1 MPLFARRRRRATS
14 TDRFARLLRRLRW
27 PVVLLWLVLMVLLS
41 SVAGELSKVT
51 NDTPAAY
58 LPHSASSTQVAQLQ
72 EAAQG
77 GSGHPQTDD
86 IVIIVS
92 RKTGLT
98 DQDSTTIAT
107 ARTAIGGLVGTVTGL
122 AAPTDV
128 TVSDDKQ
135 AAVFASSVT
144 AAQRQLSD
152 DDTAAVKAVRQSLAT
167 STASSGLQVAV
178 TGGAASTA
186 DSGNETQTGLLL
198 TAVLIV
204 AIVLLLVYRSPV
216 LWLLPLIS
224 AGGAVVVAEAGVRG
238 LAGAGLTVSS
248 LSTSILVVLVFGA
261 ASDYALLLTH
271 RYREEL
277 GGHALPEDAMSV
289 ALRRTLPTLLAS
301 AGTVICAML
310 CLLAAGSGA
319 VRGLGPIGVIGILAA
334 LIAEATF
341 YPALLLL
348 LGRAAFWPRVPREG
362 KAGLD
367 TSRFWSR
374 IGNGVARRPGPV
386 AWGAVVLL
394 VALCAGLLSLNFTSD
409 PVNNVKGHPG
419 SVVGSRLIS
428 QHFPV
433 GISFPLVVL
442 SPPDETAAVTA
453 TAQGTAGVSS
463 VAAGPAVQGYA
474 SQSVVLSVSP
484 FSGKAWDT
492 IKDLRAKLDTT
503 APKALVGGYPAVQ
516 YDSYL
521 QARHDAFL
529 IIPLV
534 LLVILIVIGLLLR
547 AVVAPLLL
555 VATTALSLAAA
566 FGLSS
571 LLWRGAFGFAGIDPS
586 IPIYIFVFLVALGVD
601 YNIFLAARIR
611 EESGLLGTEKGTLRG
626 LSVTGGVI
634 TAAGVV
640 LAATFAALAQLP
652 SVELTEVGSAVALGV
667 LLDTLLVR
675 TVLVPASILS
685 IGEKTWW
692 PSRRPEPEPLEDQSS
707 SDTPAEPDEPAAT
720 DEPAAADEPVAP
732 GPEDASDQA
741 AVPGPEDESDAVPA
755 SADRSAK

>member
-27 PVVLLWLVLMVLLS
+27 PVVLLWLVLTVLLS
-41 SVAGELSKVT
+41 AAAGELSKVT

-58 LPHSASSTQVAQLQ
+58 LPHSASSTRVAQVQ

-77 GSGHPQTDD
+77 GTGHPQTDD
-86 IVIIVS
+86 LVIIFS
-92 RKTGLT
+92 RKSGLSA
-98 DQDSTTIAT
+98 QDSATIAA
-107 ARTAIGGLVGTVTGL
+107 ARAAVGGLAGTVTGL
-122 AAPTDV
+122 SAPGDV

-144 AAQRQLSD
+144 AAQQQLSD
-152 DDTAAVKAVRQSLAT
+152 DDTAAVKAVRQTLDTA
-167 STASSGLQVAV
+167 TASSGLQVAV

-186 DSGNETQTGLLL
+186 DSGTETQTGLLL
-198 TAVLIV
+198 TAVVIV
-204 AIVLLLVYRSPV
+204 AVVLLLVYRSPV
-216 LWLLPLIS
+216 LWLLPLSS
-224 AGGAVVVAEAGVRG
+224 AGGAVVVAEAAVRG

-277 GGHALPEDAMSV
+277 AGHALAEEAMSV

-319 VRGLGPIGVIGILAA
+319 VRGLGPIGVVGILAA
-334 LIAEATF
+334 LVAEATF

-362 KAGLD
+362 QAGLD

-394 VALCAGLLSLNFTSD
+394 VAACAGMLSLNFTSD
-409 PVNNVKGHPG
+409 PVNNVKGNPG

-433 GISFPLVVL
+433 GISFPLEVL
-442 SPPDETAAVTA
+442 SPPDEAAAVTA
-453 TAQGTAGVSS
+453 TARGTANISS
-463 VAAGPAVQGYA
+463 VQAGPEVGGYA
-474 SQSVVLSVSP
+474 SQTVVMSISP
-484 FSGKAWDT
+484 FGGRAWDT
-492 IKDLRAKLDTT
+492 IKDLRAELAVS

-529 IIPLV
+529 IVPLV

-555 VATTALSLAAA
+555 VVTTALSLAAS

-571 LLWRGAFGFAGIDPS
+571 LLWHHAFGFGGIDPS

-611 EESGLLGTEKGTLRG
+611 EESVALGTKQGTLRG

-667 LLDTLLVR
+667 LIDTLLVR

-685 IGEKTWW
+685 IGEKVWW
-692 PSRRPEPEPLEDQSS
+692 PSRRS
-707 SDTPAEPDEPAAT
+707 EPAPVDDQARAEEPV
-720 DEPAAADEPVAP
+720 EPATK
-732 GPEDASDQA
+732 DQQESTNA
-741 AVPGPEDESDAVPA
+741 ESGEEVPPDESDAI
-755 SADRSAK
+755 SADASTK

>member
-1 MPLFARRRRRATS
+1 MPLFARRRRRAT
-14 TDRFARLLRRLRW
+14 DRFAVWLRRLRW
-27 PVVLLWLVLMVLLS
+27 PVVLLWLVFMVLLS

-58 LPHSASSTQVAQLQ
+58 LPHSASSTRVA
-72 EAAQG
+72 EIEEVAHG
-77 GSGHPQTDD
+77 GKGHPQTDD
-86 IVIIVS
+86 MIVIFS
-92 RKTGLT
+92 RKSGLT
-98 DQDSTTIAT
+98 EQDSTTIT
-107 ARTAIGGLVGTVTGL
+107 KARTAIAGLTGTVRGL
-122 AAPTDV
+122 AAPGDV

-135 AAVFASSVT
+135 AAVFGTSVT
-144 AAQRQLSD
+144 AAQQQRLSE
-152 DDTAAVKAVRQSLAT
+152 DTAAVKAVRQSLDTTAT
-167 STASSGLQVAV
+167 GSGLQVAV
-178 TGGAASTA
+178 TGGAASAA
-186 DSGNETQTGLLL
+186 DSGNETQSGLLL
-198 TAVLIV
+198 TAVVIV
-204 AIVLLLVYRSPV
+204 AVVLLLVYRSPV
-216 LWLLPLIS
+216 LWILPLIS

-238 LAGAGLTVSS
+238 LAGAGLTISS
-248 LSTSILVVLVFGA
+248 LSTSILIVLVFGA

-277 GGHALPEDAMSV
+277 ALHALPEEAMGV

-301 AGTVICAML
+301 AGTVITAML

-319 VRGLGPIGVIGILAA
+319 VRGLGPIGVVGIVAA
-334 LIAEATF
+334 LVAMVTF

-348 LGRAAFWPRVPREG
+348 LGRAAFWPRIPREG
-362 KAGLD
+362 QGGLD
-367 TSRFWSR
+367 ASRFWSR

-394 VALCAGLLSLNFTSD
+394 VAACAGLLSLQFTSD
-409 PVNNVKGHPG
+409 PVNNVKGNPG

-442 SPPDETAAVTA
+442 SPPDQAVAVTD
-453 TAQGTAGVSS
+453 TAKGTANVSS
-463 VAAGPAVQGYA
+463 VEAGPTVQGYA

-484 FSGKAWDT
+484 FGDKSWDT
-492 IKDLRAKLDTT
+492 IKNLRSRLATT
-503 APKALVGGYPAVQ
+503 APDALVGGAPAVQ

-521 QARHDAFL
+521 QARHNAFL
-529 IIPLV
+529 VVPLV
-534 LLVILIVIGLLLR
+534 LLVILVVIGLLLR
-547 AVVAPLLL
+547 AIVAPLLL
-555 VATTALSLAAA
+555 VVTTALSLAAS
-566 FGLSS
+566 FGLSA

-611 EESGLLGTEKGTLRG
+611 EESRSRGTRDGTLRG

-667 LLDTLLVR
+667 LIDTLLVR
-675 TVLVPASILS
+675 TVLVPASMLK
-685 IGEKTWW
+685 IGEAVWW
-692 PSRRPEPEPLEDQSS
+692 PSRRKEAPE
-707 SDTPAEPDEPAAT
+707 EPAA
-720 DEPAAADEPVAP
+720 P
-732 GPEDASDQA
+732 GIGKSTPEA
-741 AVPGPEDESDAVPA
+741 GPL
-755 SADRSAK
+755 RSRAEGARDLVKREWVG

>member
-1 MPLFARRRRRATS
+1 MPLFTRRRRRAT
-14 TDRFARLLRRLRW
+14 DRFAVWLRRLRW
-27 PVVLLWLVLMVLLS
+27 PVVLLWLAMMVLLS
-41 SVAGELSKVT
+41 QAAGELSKVT

-58 LPHSASSTQVAQLQ
+58 LPHSASSTKVAQLQ

-77 GSGHPQTDD
+77 GTGHPQTDD
-86 IVIIVS
+86 MIIIMS
-92 RKTGLT
+92 RPSGLT
-98 DQDSTTIAT
+98 ERDSATITA
-107 ARTAIGGLVGTVTGL
+107 ARTAIGDLVGKVTGL
-122 AAPTDV
+122 AAPGEV

-135 AAVFASSVT
+135 AAVFATSVT
-144 AAQRQLSD
+144 AAQQQLSA
-152 DDTAAVKAVRQSLAT
+152 DDTAAVKAVRDSLKT
-167 STASSGLQVAV
+167 TTGSSGLQVAV

-186 DSGNETQTGLLL
+186 DSGQETQTGLLL
-198 TAVLIV
+198 TAVIV
-204 AIVLLLVYRSPV
+204 VGIVLLLVYRSPV

-224 AGGAVVVAEAGVRG
+224 AGGAVVVAEAAARG
-238 LAGAGLTVSS
+238 LAGAGVTVSS

-277 GGHALPEDAMSV
+277 AAHALPEEAMSV
-289 ALRRTLPTLLAS
+289 ALRRTMPTLLAS
-301 AGTVICAML
+301 AGTVIAAMV

-319 VRGLGPIGVIGILAA
+319 VRGLGPIGVIGVVAA
-334 LIAEATF
+334 LVAEVTF

-348 LGRAAFWPRVPREG
+348 LGRAAFWPRIPREG
-362 KAGLD
+362 QAGLD
-367 TSRFWSR
+367 ASRFWSR

-394 VALCAGLLSLNFTSD
+394 VAACAGLLSLKFTSD
-409 PVNNVKGHPG
+409 PVNNVKGNPG
-419 SVVGSRLIS
+419 SVVGTRMIS

-442 SPPDETAAVTA
+442 SPPDETAAVT
-453 TAQGTAGVSS
+453 TTVRGTANISS
-463 VAAGPAVQGYA
+463 VEAGPKVQGYD

-484 FSGKAWDT
+484 FGDKAWDT
-492 IKDLRAKLDTT
+492 IKDLRTRLAGT
-503 APKALVGGYPAVQ
+503 APQALVGGYPAVQ
-516 YDSYL
+516 YDSSV
-521 QARHDAFL
+521 QARHDAYL
-529 IIPLV
+529 IVPLV

-555 VATTALSLAAA
+555 VITTALSLAAA

-586 IPIYIFVFLVALGVD
+586 IPIYIFVFLVALGID

-611 EESGLLGTEKGTLRG
+611 EESHKLGTRQGTLRG

-667 LLDTLLVR
+667 LIDTLLVR

-685 IGEKTWW
+685 IGKKSWW
-692 PSRRPEPEPLEDQSS
+692 PSRRSEPVEPGPADAP
-707 SDTPAEPDEPAAT
+707 TPPKPPAQTAS
-720 DEPAAADEPVAP
+720 EPAAAT
-732 GPEDASDQA
+732 
-741 AVPGPEDESDAVPA
+741 
-755 SADRSAK
+755 K